1 MATRLKHKPSIV
13 IHEKQN
19 GDIASSDKPKTRNK
33 PSLVC
38 FNCKRKKIKCDRKLP
53 CSACV
58 KTNRAHECQ
67 FGPRWHPRL
76 YHRTQSLTGTHVK
89 AAAKKIDFD
98 DSVPQP
104 GNSMFEDLKQRLW
117 KLESTIVP
125 KHTDEAN
132 ASGAPVASASKQI
145 DTTHQANPIEEPDET
160 INFFEHYSPFMV
172 KGPTRRINHGPL
184 LWTTFMRKD
193 PWLNVL
199 VEFAS
204 TDSQAYPYLLYN
216 SPMRI
221 TAEAITLLR
230 ADEDETA
237 PMDESTKSKRSD
249 LHFRKRA
256 LELEGLDYLAPL
268 VSLVESSQTPQGEG
282 ANSQEVTSKT
292 NLRQSIVSL
301 GQSHFQGKVSPELQ
315 LIDQIRANIPKRKLV
330 WKLIDHYFEH
340 LYPFM
345 PFLDEFDFKAK
356 VMRIV
361 GGPNLISTNVDE
373 VRIINKLDLASL
385 SILFIVLRLTYV
397 SLFDNNMMAHEDAI
411 SSTKDEA
418 LSDGERNLQYLM
430 KTPVNSVLVEVAR
443 LCLAQF
449 NVARKSNMTVF
460 QGYFFMRLYNI
471 YAPEEG
477 DAFDGGDSRISNAML
492 IQMALSLGLN
502 REPDKFPEDFKD
514 HRENLLGRKM
524 WWYLVAQDL
533 SYCLSV
539 GNHTSIP
546 PRYHDTSPPYYRE
559 GNANTRNID
568 HELAAVRLYRWFYQR
583 SGKFHQVCEMVLDIP
598 GRVLLAQ
605 LTEAI
610 TFMEREAN
618 SNAVLRGDVDEKD
631 PVEIPAHLQELSL
644 LMGLQVAFYLQS
656 LLILL
661 LHHVFLHYEYK
672 HNDELAFYYCKK
684 MHSLILFHILPH
696 CFETLCGKHS
706 KNSFTLNPILQIAV
720 HKSNQFILAVAM
732 RVGYLLHNL
741 RESLNH
747 SVRLA
752 EDLPYRYGFNFM
764 ELLLTRYIEVGELFT
779 KVMAK
784 LSLKYYY
791 AWRIT
796 KAQSYACRSLR
807 RKEFYRSIPQ
817 DRCTFHFTQARMD
830 ELLGLLD
837 GSKEWLERITM
848 PQSNAG
854 AAPKKRK
861 RTAKKRPPAA
871 SPPPAV
877 YEALDFTQGQPGPYT
892 PLSANSSTGDVA
904 DNALVDLEDNNAIST
919 LSEEIDQMWLLML
932 ATRYNPH
939 ASHSDSSWEANMPEL
954 SELNATATGGP
965 APPSVAAASLLNP
978 TLPPMPPGPTNHY
991 G

>member
-1 MATRLKHKPSIV
+1 M
-13 IHEKQN
+13 QN
-19 GDIASSDKPKTRNK
+19 DDLGALRDRPKTRNK

-58 KTNRAHECQ
+58 KTNRAHECK
-67 FGPRWHPRL
+67 FGPRWHPELHERK
-76 YHRTQSLTGTHVK
+76 RAPKDSFAK
-89 AAAKKIDFD
+89 AKRIDFG
-98 DSVPQP
+98 DSDIPP
-104 GNSMFEDLKQRLW
+104 DNTMFEDLKHRLW
-117 KLESTIVP
+117 RLESTIAPNQGRKAEAAGVVAP
-125 KHTDEAN
+125 KFSLVDA
-132 ASGAPVASASKQI
+132 
-145 DTTHQANPIEEPDET
+145 THQSNPIEGPDET

-172 KGPTRRINHGPL
+172 KGTNRRINHGPL
-184 LWTTFMRKD
+184 SWTTFMRKD

-204 TDSQAYPYLLYN
+204 TDPQAYPYLLYN

-221 TAEAITLLR
+221 TAETIELLR
-230 ADEDETA
+230 ADDDDTA
-237 PMDESTKSKRSD
+237 LPGESTKSKRSD
-249 LHFRKRA
+249 LRFRKRA
-256 LELEGLDYLAPL
+256 LQLEGLDYLAPL
-268 VSLVESSQTPQGEG
+268 VSLMESRPIQGDG
-282 ANSQEVTSKT
+282 ANSHEVVSNPKT

-301 GQSHFQGKVSPELQ
+301 GQSHFQGKVGPELQ
-315 LIDQIRANIPKRKLV
+315 LIDQIKATIPKRELV

-340 LYPFM
+340 LYSFM
-345 PFLDEFDFKAK
+345 PFLDEYDFKAK
-356 VMRIV
+356 VTRIV
-361 GGPNLISTNVDE
+361 GGPNLISTKVDE

-397 SLFDNNMMAHEDAI
+397 SLFDNNMVAHERAKTNDET
-411 SSTKDEA
+411 SSDE
-418 LSDGERNLQYLM
+418 ERNLQYLM
-430 KTPVNSVLVEVAR
+430 NSPVNVVLMKVAR
-443 LCLAQF
+443 LCLSQF
-449 NVARKSNMTVF
+449 SLAGKSNMTVF
-460 QGYFFMRLYNI
+460 QGYFFMRLYHI

-477 DAFDGGDSRISNAML
+477 DAFDGGDSRISSAML
-492 IQMALSLGLN
+492 VQMALSLGLN

-514 HRENLLGRKM
+514 HRVNLLGRKM

-559 GNANTRNID
+559 GNANTNNVD
-568 HELAAVRLYRWFYQR
+568 HEFAVVRLYRWFIRR
-583 SGKFHQVCEMVLDIP
+583 SGKFSQVCDMVLDIP

-610 TFMEREAN
+610 TFMEREA
-618 SNAVLRGDVDEKD
+618 SSSVVLLGDVDELD
-631 PVEIPAHLQELSL
+631 PVEIPAHLRELSL
-644 LMGLQVAFYLQS
+644 LMGLEVVFYLHS

-672 HNDELAFYYCKK
+672 HNDELAFFYCKK

-720 HKSNQFILAVAM
+720 HKSNQFILAAAM
-732 RVGYLLHNL
+732 RVGYLLHTL
-741 RESLNH
+741 RESPTH

-752 EDLPYRYGFNFM
+752 EDPPYRSGFKFM
-764 ELLLTRYIEVGELFT
+764 ELLLNRYIEVGELFT

-817 DRCTFHFTQARMD
+817 DRRTFPFTQARMD

-848 PQSNAG
+848 PQSSAG
-854 AAPKKRK
+854 AAPKKRR
-861 RTAKKRPPAA
+861 RTVKKRPPAA
-871 SPPPAV
+871 SPPPAA
-877 YEALDFTQGQPGPYT
+877 YEAFSCTQGQPGPYT
-892 PLSANSSTGDVA
+892 PPSANSSTGDVA
-904 DNALVDLEDNNAIST
+904 DSALMQVGENNAIST

-932 ATRYNPH
+932 ATKYNPH
-939 ASHSDSSWEANMPEL
+939 ASHSDSSWEANMPEFG
-954 SELNATATGGP
+954 EPDDTAMGGQV
-965 APPSVAAASLLNP
+965 PPSVAATSFPNP
-978 TLPPMPPGPTNHY
+978 TVPLMPPYPTNHCA
-991 G
+991 